1 MICDAFSTANVP
13 ARLPNP
19 DTHRAVPAELP
30 PPPHTHPSEAESFCC
45 NHTQLQA
52 TKAAAIAA
60 AATGGVRH
68 VTKPKA

>member
-1 MICDAFSTANVP
+1 MMRSAQQMFQPVYQTQ
-13 ARLPNP
+13 
-19 DTHRAVPAELP
+19 THTELCLQNYP
-30 PPPHTHPSEAESFCC
+30 PHTHTHPSEAESFCC